1 MHAHAHQTLTPSPVL
16 LEFLSLH
23 HFRNYPQLELDLTGH
38 QKVAL
43 IGPNA
48 QGKSNFLEAIYVMA
62 FASSFRTSRMPE
74 LIHWNAQG
82 FSVRCRCRR
91 ERGDDFLLGYE
102 TRKNGKRLIQYNHTY
117 QKRLIDY
124 IGHLKL
130 VLFSQGDLNLITGP
144 PHRRRLYMDLL
155 LIQCKPGYYKLLQS
169 YNRVMKQRN
178 VLLKSFKDYRSLAAI
193 PQTQKDHLDL
203 WDTQLSQLA
212 ALVVQQRKMML
223 DALLPLIKQKH
234 VEMSGL
240 YEELDLEYRSAIT
253 DMSAE
258 GILDLLH
265 QKRRQDIFRAQT
277 SVGPHR
283 DDVIIKY
290 VKRDL
295 KAVGSQGQI
304 RTAALAMKVAE
315 LCYVKEKIGEYPI
328 LLLDDVFSELDI
340 RRQQLL
346 VEQISYDG
354 LQSFI
359 TTTHLDQTVEKLLK
373 EQGLILHVRE
383 GKIR

>member
-1 MHAHAHQTLTPSPVL
+1 
-16 LEFLSLH
+16 
-23 HFRNYPQLELDLTGH
+23 
-38 QKVAL
+38 
-43 IGPNA
+43 
-48 QGKSNFLEAIYVMA
+48 
-62 FASSFRTSRMPE
+62 
-74 LIHWNAQG
+74 
-82 FSVRCRCRR
+82 
-91 ERGDDFLLGYE
+91 
-102 TRKNGKRLIQYNHTY
+102 
-117 QKRLIDY
+117 
-124 IGHLKL
+124 
-130 VLFSQGDLNLITGP
+130 
-144 PHRRRLYMDLL
+144 
-155 LIQCKPGYYKLLQS
+155 
-169 YNRVMKQRN
+169 MKQRN

>member
-1 MHAHAHQTLTPSPVL
+1 MLI
-16 LEFLSLH
+16 EFLSLH
-23 HFRNYPQLELDLTGH
+23 HFRNYQQLELDLTGF
-38 QKVAL
+38 QKIAL

-48 QGKSNFLEAIYVMA
+48 QGKSNFLEALYVMA
-62 FASSFRTSRMPE
+62 FASSFRSPRMTE
-74 LIHWNAQG
+74 LIHWDSRH
-82 FSVRCRCRR
+82 FSVRSRCRR
-91 ERGDDFLLGYE
+91 DRGDDFLLAYE
-102 TRKNGKRLIQYNHTY
+102 TRKDGKRLIQYNYTY

-130 VLFSQGDLNLITGP
+130 VLFSQGDLNLITGQ
-144 PHRRRLYMDLL
+144 PHRRRLYIDLL
-155 LIQCKPGYYKLLQS
+155 LIQCKPGYYKLLQN

-178 VLLKSFKDYRSLAAI
+178 TLLKSFKDYRSIEAI
-193 PQTQKDHLDL
+193 PTSQKDNLLL
-203 WDTQLSQLA
+203 WDVQLSQHA
-212 ALVVQQRKMML
+212 ALIVQQRQKML
-223 DALLPLIKQKH
+223 DALLPLIKQKQ

-240 YEELDLEYRSAIT
+240 YEEMEIEYRSSISGL
-253 DMSAE
+253 DAE
-258 GILDLLH
+258 EILKLLEH
-265 QKRRQDIFRAQT
+265 KRRQDIFRAQT

-283 DDVIIKY
+283 DDLVMKY

-315 LCYVKEKIGEYPI
+315 LCYVKEKIGEFPI

-346 VEQISYDG
+346 VEQISYEG

-373 EQGLILHVRE
+373 AQGLILHVRE
-383 GKIR
+383 GKIT

>member
-1 MHAHAHQTLTPSPVL
+1 MLI
-16 LEFLSLH
+16 EFLSLH
-23 HFRNYPQLELDLTGH
+23 DFRNYPRLELDLTGYH
-38 QKVAL
+38 KVAL

-48 QGKSNFLEAIYVMA
+48 QGKSNFLEALYVMA
-62 FASSFRTSRMPE
+62 FASSFRSPRMTE
-74 LIHWNAQG
+74 LIHWEARS

-91 ERGDDFLLGYE
+91 DRGDDFLLGYE
-102 TRKNGKRLIQYNHTY
+102 TRKDGKRLIQYNHTY

-130 VLFSQGDLNLITGP
+130 VLFSQGDLNLITGQ
-144 PHRRRLYMDLL
+144 PHRRRLYIDLL
-155 LIQCKPGYYKLLQS
+155 LIQCKPGYYKLLQN

-178 VLLKSFKDYRSLAAI
+178 VLLKSFKDYRSLDSI
-193 PQTQKDHLDL
+193 PQAQKDNLDL
-203 WDTQLSQLA
+203 WDLQLSQFA
-212 ALVVQQRKMML
+212 ALIVQQRQFML
-223 DALLPLIKQKH
+223 DALLPLIKQKQ

-240 YEELDLEYRSAIT
+240 YEEMDIEYRSAIAG
-253 DMSAE
+253 MKAE
-258 GILDLLH
+258 DILRLLE
-265 QKRRQDIFRAQT
+265 QKRRQDVFRGQT
-277 SVGPHR
+277 SIGPHR
-283 DDVIIKY
+283 DDLVIKY

-315 LCYVKEKIGEYPI
+315 LCYVKEQIGEYPI

-383 GKIR
+383 GKIT

>member
-1 MHAHAHQTLTPSPVL
+1 MLI
-16 LEFLSLH
+16 EFLSLH
-23 HFRNYPQLELDLTGH
+23 HFRNYQQLELDLTGF
-38 QKVAL
+38 QKIAL

-48 QGKSNFLEAIYVMA
+48 QGKSNFLEALYVMA
-62 FASSFRTSRMPE
+62 FASSFRSPRMTE
-74 LIHWNAQG
+74 LIHWDSRY
-82 FSVRCRCRR
+82 FSVRSRCRR
-91 ERGDDFLLGYE
+91 ERGDDFLLAYE
-102 TRKNGKRLIQYNHTY
+102 TRKDGKRLIQYNYTY

-130 VLFSQGDLNLITGP
+130 VLFSQGDLNLITGQ
-144 PHRRRLYMDLL
+144 PHRRRLYIDLL
-155 LIQCKPGYYKLLQS
+155 LIQCKPGYYKLLQN
-169 YNRVMKQRN
+169 YNRIMKQRN
-178 VLLKSFKDYRSLAAI
+178 TLLKSFKDYRSLEAI
-193 PQTQKDHLDL
+193 PASQKDNLLL
-203 WDTQLSQLA
+203 WDVQLSQHATLI
-212 ALVVQQRKMML
+212 VQQRHLML
-223 DALLPLIKQKH
+223 EALLPLIKQKQ

-240 YEELDLEYRSAIT
+240 YEEMDIEYRSSIAGL
-253 DMSAE
+253 DAE
-258 GILDLLH
+258 EVLKLLES
-265 QKRRQDIFRAQT
+265 KRRQDIFRAQT

-283 DDVIIKY
+283 DDLIMKY
-290 VKRDL
+290 AKRDL

-346 VEQISYDG
+346 VEQISYEG

-373 EQGLILHVRE
+373 AQGLILHVRE
-383 GKIR
+383 GKIT